1 MKKLYLMTLTVALS
15 AVLCSCGSSAVGS
28 EPNGGDPKNE
38 EDNPYKALELTGRS
52 VDFVRQGDAF
62 SFGFLD
68 RVNAATQEDYIIS
81 PLSMQFLLGMLLD
94 GARGETAAQ
103 ICNVLGYGADETASV
118 NEYCL
123 SMIGQ
128 LPAMDKKTQLSIAGA
143 IFVDDGYPLLDSY
156 KSDVARY
163 YKATVSNLDFA
174 NGAIALKKI
183 NGWCAEQTNGMIPKI
198 LDEVTPDMLAYLL
211 NAVYFKS
218 QWQKKFDKR
227 FSADEKFTTE
237 AGAVLQVKM
246 MKQKSEYS
254 YHENDLWQAVRL
266 PYGNGAFSMTV
277 LLPKA
282 GHQVADITAALKGS
296 DAQSLSR
303 GHICEVDLWLPK
315 FESDFHINLN
325 KLLSEMGMPLSFS
338 READF
343 KAMSE
348 YAMCLSFVQQDAA
361 IKVDEEGTEAA
372 AVSSAGML
380 KATSVG
386 PQKEIIFHAD
396 HPFLYLITESSTG
409 AVLFAGRY
417 SGGK

>member
-1 MKKLYLMTLTVALS
+1 MILTVALS

-28 EPNGGDPKNE
+28 EPNGGDSNNE
-38 EDNPYKALELTGRS
+38 EDNPYKALELTTRS
-52 VDFVRQGDAF
+52 VDFVRQGKDF

-68 RVNAATQEDYIIS
+68 RVNATTKEDYIIS

-103 ICNVLGYGADETASV
+103 ICKVLGYGADETAAV

-174 NGAIALKKI
+174 NGATALKKI
-183 NGWCAEQTNGMIPKI
+183 NGWCAEQTKGMIPKI

-227 FSADEKFTTE
+227 LSADEEFTTE
-237 AGAVLQVKM
+237 AGAVLQVRM

-254 YHENDLWQAVRL
+254 YYENDLWQAVKL
-266 PYGNGAFSMTV
+266 PYGNGAFSMIV
-277 LLPKA
+277 LLPKT
-282 GHQVADITAALKGS
+282 GHKVADITAALKGS

-338 READF
+338 RKADF

-348 YAMCLSFVQQDAA
+348 YAMCLSFVKQDAA

-372 AVSSAGML
+372 AISSAGML

-386 PQKEIIFHAD
+386 PQKKIIFHAD

-417 SGGK
+417 GGGK